1 MIRIGITGG
10 IGSGKTVVAQLLDIY
25 GIPVYLADTESKRLT
40 EESSEIKEGLIQLFG
55 TDIYID
61 GRLNK
66 AKLASIIFTDHEAL
80 TAVNKIIHPVVK
92 NDFKVWSANKPI
104 AAMESAILFES
115 GFEDTVHYTI
125 CVSAPLE
132 TRIKRAIERDNLSRQ
147 QILDRINNQMPQEEK
162 EQRSDFVVVNDG
174 THPLIP
180 QVEKIVSILNS
191 KACEHIK

>member
-10 IGSGKTVVAQLLDIY
+10 IGSGKTVVAQLFDIY

>member
-40 EESSEIKEGLIQLFG
+40 EESSEIKEGLTQLFG

-147 QILDRINNQMPQEEK
+147 QIIDRINNQMPQEEK

>member
-10 IGSGKTVVAQLLDIY
+10 IGSGKTVVAQLLNIY

-40 EESSEIKEGLIQLFG
+40 EESFEIKEGLTHLFG

-92 NDFKVWSANKPI
+92 NDFKVWSTNKPI

-115 GFEDTVHYTI
+115 GFDDTVDYTI

-147 QILDRINNQMPQEEK
+147 QILDRINNQMPQEQKEK
-162 EQRSDFVVVNDG
+162 RSDFVVVNDG
-174 THPLIP
+174 IHPLIP

-191 KACEHIK
+191 KACEHSK

>member
-147 QILDRINNQMPQEEK
+147 QIIDRINNQMPQEEK

>member
-1 MIRIGITGG
+1 GITGG

-40 EESSEIKEGLIQLFG
+40 EESSEIKEGLTQLFG

>member
-40 EESSEIKEGLIQLFG
+40 EESSEIKEGLTQLFG

-191 KACEHIK
+191 KAREHIK

>member
-40 EESSEIKEGLIQLFG
+40 EESSEIKEGLTHLFG

-162 EQRSDFVVVNDG
+162 EQHSDFVVVNDG

-191 KACEHIK
+191 KACKHIK

>member
-10 IGSGKTVVAQLLDIY
+10 IGSGKTIVAQLLDIY

-40 EESSEIKEGLIQLFG
+40 EESSEIKEGLIHLFG

-92 NDFKVWSANKPI
+92 NDFKAWSADKTF

-115 GFEDTVHYTI
+115 GFEDTVDYTI

-132 TRIKRAIERDNLSRQ
+132 TRIERAIKRDNLSRQ
-147 QILDRINNQMPQEEK
+147 QILDRINNQMLQEEK
-162 EQRSDFVVVNDG
+162 EKRSDFVIVNDG
-174 THPLIP
+174 IHPLIP

-191 KACEHIK
+191 KASEHSK